1 MIPREN
7 YFQYFKYSIY
17 ILLTFN
23 FYFFF
28 TEDVAAFSIRFPD
41 GISLGQI
48 INAYATSIDT
58 VAWLIL
64 VWILE
69 LETYILEDD
78 QITPVMEYISLT
90 IRAICYGFIIY
101 AFFGY
106 CSTLLFYYDTNL
118 LQETGLCSL
127 TNGDWTYSQMIGE
140 YTPISA
146 ENCSFLSTSNEFLR
160 FGSTSAI
167 VDISGAKDI
176 IRLGWVDVINSG
188 VWILV
193 VFIIELNI
201 KLQEKNIQ
209 QNLSLKLSKFNQNF
223 LYPILFINAFY
234 WGLEGDFVDFWDA
247 FLWLVAFIF
256 IELNIIQWRDENTEQ
271 I

>member
-1 MIPREN
+1 MLTRET

-28 TEDVAAFSIRFPD
+28 IEDVAALSIRFPD
-41 GISLGQI
+41 GVQLDQI

-69 LETYILEDD
+69 LETYILEED
-78 QITPVMEYISLT
+78 QITPVMEYTSLT

-106 CSTLLFYYDTNL
+106 CSALLFYYDTNL
-118 LQETGLCSL
+118 LQEIDLCSFS
-127 TNGDWTYSQMIGE
+127 T
-140 YTPISA
+140 

-167 VDISGAKDI
+167 ADISGAKDI
-176 IRLGWVDVINSG
+176 IWLGWIDVINSG

-193 VFIIELNI
+193 VLIIELNI
-201 KLQEKNIQ
+201 RLQEKNIKK
-209 QNLSLKLSKFNQNF
+209 NLSLKLSNFNQYI

-271 I
+271 V

>member
-1 MIPREN
+1 MITRDN

-17 ILLTFN
+17 ILLTLN

-28 TEDVAAFSIRFPD
+28 KEDVAALTIRFPD
-41 GISLGQI
+41 GVSFDQI

-69 LETYILEDD
+69 LETYILEED
-78 QITPVMEYISLT
+78 QITPTMEYISIV
-90 IRAICYGFIIY
+90 IRAVCYGFIAY

-106 CSTLLFYYDTNL
+106 CFTLLFYYDTNAI
-118 LQETGLCSL
+118 QETDLCSL
-127 TNGDWTYSQMIGE
+127 ANGAWTYSQMIGE
-140 YTPISA
+140 YTPISV
-146 ENCSFLSTSNEFLR
+146 ENCTILSTSNEFLR
-160 FGSTSAI
+160 YGSTSAI

-176 IRLGWVDVINSG
+176 IWLGWIDVINSG
-188 VWILV
+188 VWIIV
-193 VFIIELNI
+193 VVIIELNI
-201 KLQEKNIQ
+201 KLQEKNIKK
-209 QNLSLKLSKFNQNF
+209 NLSQKLSQFNQYI

-256 IELNIIQWRDENTEQ
+256 IELNIIQWREENIEH
-271 I
+271 

>member
-58 VAWLIL
+58 GAWLIL

>member
-1 MIPREN
+1 MIIREN
-7 YFQYFKYSIY
+7 YFQYFKYSVY

-41 GISLGQI
+41 GISLSQI

-69 LETYILEDD
+69 LETYILEDH